1 MLRIISE
8 PNAAALAYGLTQN
21 FDSMKNVLIFDLG
34 GGTFDV
40 SVLAMDNNVIE
51 VKATSGHTHLGG
63 EDFDNKLVEL
73 CIDEF
78 KKQTGDDITGKHGPL
93 RRLKNQCEKVK
104 KLLSTMTEA
113 VINCD
118 MLYNSEDFNLKITR
132 AKFEQVCLEL
142 FQKVIQPMDQVL
154 ADSKL

>member
-78 KKQTGDDITGKHGPL
+78 KK
-93 RRLKNQCEKVK
+93 
-104 KLLSTMTEA
+104 
-113 VINCD
+113 
-118 MLYNSEDFNLKITR
+118 
-132 AKFEQVCLEL
+132 
-142 FQKVIQPMDQVL
+142 
-154 ADSKL
+154 